1 MYIFNVNSSCHI
13 PYLEHLSPAHFKVLC
28 KKEKIIF
35 LFFTWAKA
43 ARVAQSLGHWQD
55 REQIL
60 STMGPDPR
68 FGGDACTPLAPGG
81 SSVHAGVPRNPPGL
95 GLAPSLCPL
104 PTADIDPTLS
114 QTQLNPQNKYFSPPL
129 RVQMDKL
136 KLGAWFWPMPD
147 LNAKYCKS
155 FKAIPTCV

>member
-1 MYIFNVNSSCHI
+1 MWTAHATYLTLSIYLLHI
-13 PYLEHLSPAHFKVLC
+13 SKCFV
-28 KKEKIIF
+28 KKKR
-35 LFFTWAKA
+35 LFSYFSHGQ
-43 ARVAQSLGHWQD
+43 RQQELPSHWDTD
-55 REQIL
+55 RTRIL
-60 STMGPDPR
+60 STTGPDPR

-81 SSVHAGVPRNPPGL
+81 SSVHTGVPRNPPGL